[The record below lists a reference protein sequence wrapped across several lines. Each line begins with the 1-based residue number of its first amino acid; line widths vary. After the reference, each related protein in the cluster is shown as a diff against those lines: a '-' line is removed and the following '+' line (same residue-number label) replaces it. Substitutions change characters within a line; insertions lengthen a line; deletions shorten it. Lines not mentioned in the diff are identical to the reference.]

1 MRWKI
6 LLFFCAR
13 ARVDPFWNY
22 IRFIVHKA
30 KMRRQTKCCNRAFH
44 LSFNS
49 LHTARERGRMQKY
62 LSRFSTSHQ
71 CRGSVIATNTVIF
84 GGEIDTEIETH
95 FHKIFLHTSSIGDAL
110 TTSNAGSAIGGL
122 ARLRFTAF
130 RVLPPAWMGS
140 SRISNFAQLHPRWR
154 NINSAATL
162 LSARHSHLRLWKIGK
177 NGAEVSLVKS

>member
-6 LLFFCAR
+6 LLFFAR
-13 ARVDPFWNY
+13 ARGWIHSGIIFVSLCTKRKCAGKQSAAIAHF
-22 IRFIVHKA
+22 IRASI
-30 KMRRQTKCCNRAFH
+30 
-44 LSFNS
+44 
-49 LHTARERGRMQKY
+49 LHTARGRGRMQKY